1 MNTTHQAQQDK
12 LIFRIAISISI
23 VVLIAVIVLN
33 QQVLPK
39 PDVLPSWTY
48 LLPKLNAWING
59 TCSILLMLSLYFIK
73 QKNIQAHK
81 ITNLTAFGL
90 SSLFLV
96 SYVLYHWLAASTEF
110 PNNNP
115 SLRMTYLL
123 ILISH
128 IILAAV
134 VLPLI
139 LMSFYRGL
147 QMQVALHKKIVR
159 FAYPIWLYVTITGV
173 IVYLMISPYY
183 PIETGTIVTETL
195 TK

>member
-1 MNTTHQAQQDK
+1 MNTTHQDQQDK
-12 LIFRIAISISI
+12 LIFKIAMSISI

-39 PDVLPSWTY
+39 PEVLPSWTY
-48 LLPKLNAWING
+48 FLPKLNAFING
-59 TCSILLMLSLYFIK
+59 TCSLLLVVSLYFIK
-73 QKNIQAHK
+73 QKNIKAHK
-81 ITNLTAFGL
+81 ITNLTAFAL
-90 SSLFLV
+90 SSAFLV
-96 SYVLYHWLAASTEF
+96 SYVLYHWLAVSTEF
-110 PNNNP
+110 PNDNL
-115 SLRMTYLL
+115 SLRQTYLL

-128 IILAAV
+128 IILAAI

-139 LMSFYRGL
+139 LMSFYRAL

-183 PIETGTIVTETL
+183 PIESGTIVTDTMV
-195 TK
+195 K